1 MEWFI
6 FSGSAIPM
14 PILKTIRQYCPKTG
28 STYGLTESCGSV
40 SYIDASDSIDDA
52 AYTIGR
58 HIPSGELRVADE
70 QGALCQNGE
79 QGELQVRMEYCM
91 AGYLRDEAATL
102 AAFTAD
108 GRLKTGDRKSTRL
121 NYSH

>member
-58 HIPSGELRVADE
+58 PIPSGELRVADE

-79 QGELQVRMEYCM
+79 QGELQVRMAYCM
-91 AGYLRDEAATL
+91 DGYLRAEADKL
-102 AAFTAD
+102 AAITDA
-108 GRLKTGDRKSTRL
+108 GGHTTGEME
-121 NYSH
+121 